1 MPLSR
6 ISNNIISDNTIT
18 NAKINSSAAIAKTK
32 LASLDIVN
40 ADVNASAAIAGTKLG
55 TMTTSNMPNGT
66 VLQFVS
72 TQNNSNISTSST
84 SAVAVS
90 GLTVTITP
98 TESGNKIVYNLAG
111 GHISYLTG
119 AVRLYMWL
127 YLKVG
132 SGSAGNANPSGG
144 TNRWLECETSSTFG
158 IPHSLQWVYTA
169 TGTDALEFTPY
180 IASSNGSLSTFFNA
194 NPYVVTASCT
204 EIRA

>member
-1 MPLSR
+1 MKNIVLDSNDIKNKINR
-6 ISNNIISDNTIT
+6 ISFEIIEKNYDREEI
-18 NAKINSSAAIAKTK
+18 I
-32 LASLDIVN
+32 LVGL
-40 ADVNASAAIAGTKLG
+40 L
-55 TMTTSNMPNGT
+55 PNGRYISEEICKGIN
-66 VLQFVS
+66 L
-72 TQNNSNISTSST
+72 NSNISTSST

-158 IPHSLQWVYTA
+158 IPNSLQWVYTA

>member
-6 ISNNIISDNTIT
+6 VSNSIISDNTIT
-18 NAKINSSAAIAKTK
+18 NAKINSSAAIAQSK
-32 LASLDIVN
+32 LG
-40 ADVNASAAIAGTKLG
+40 AIA
-55 TMTTSNMPNGT
+55 TSNMPNGT

-72 TQNNSNISTSST
+72 TQNNSNISTAST

-98 TESGNKIVYNLAG
+98 TESGNKIIYNLHG

-132 SGSAGNANPSGG
+132 SGTASNANPSGG

-158 IPHSLQWVYTA
+158 VPHSLQWVYTA

-180 IASSNGSLSTFFNA
+180 IASSNGSLTTFFNA
-194 NPYVVTASCT
+194 APYVMTASCT
-204 EIRA
+204 EIKA

>member
-6 ISNNIISDNTIT
+6 VSNSIISDNTIT
-18 NAKINSSAAIAKTK
+18 NAKINSSAAIAQ
-32 LASLDIVN
+32 S
-40 ADVNASAAIAGTKLG
+40 KLG
-55 TMTTSNMPNGT
+55 AITTANMPNGS

-72 TQNNSNISTSST
+72 TQNNSNVSTAST

-98 TESGNKIVYNLAG
+98 TESGNKIIYNLYG

-132 SGSAGNANPSGG
+132 SGTASNANPSGG

-158 IPHSLQWVYTA
+158 VPHSLQWVYTT

-180 IASSNGSLSTFFNA
+180 IASSNGSLTTFFNA
-194 NPYVVTASCT
+194 APYVMTASCT
-204 EIRA
+204 EIKA

>member
-6 ISNNIISDNTIT
+6 ISNNVISDNTIT

-55 TMTTSNMPNGT
+55 TMATANMPNGT
-66 VLQFVS
+66 VLQFASAQSV
-72 TQNNSNISTSST
+72 SNISTAST

-90 GLTVTITP
+90 ALTVTITP
-98 TESGNKIVYNLAG
+98 TESGNKIIYNLHG

-127 YLKVG
+127 YLKIG
-132 SGSAGNANPSGG
+132 SGAASNASPAGG

-158 IPHSLQWVYTA
+158 IPHSLQFVYTA

-180 IASSNGSLSTFFNA
+180 IASSNGSLTTFFNA
-194 NPYVVTASCT
+194 APYVMTASCT